1 MSITLNDERKAFLRA
16 VGIWLLIEVVSDA
29 INALVVQSER
39 KTEGLAF
46 LLWIGAGGLTLIQV
60 LSASALIWCLKLRS
74 RILSVLVGAAAGFL
88 MPIVLFLLMAL
99 IVSLFSLEP
108 GGGVRAYFEALAWVE
123 VFCIVSLLGAGLL
136 GGAWV
141 GLVRSLQ
148 IKAR

>member
-99 IVSLFSLEP
+99 IVSLFNLEP
-108 GGGVRAYFEALAWVE
+108 GGVRAYFEALAWVE